1 MSKKKIVIG
10 LIASLLILFLGVV
23 LSFIIGLMKVSS
35 NNKEINFTIE
45 LGRNTKEIIND
56 LKDANLIKSKFI
68 TLIYLKMHPEILL
81 QAGDYV
87 LKENMTTPEIL
98 NLLTKGSFLKDGIKI
113 TFTEGERLINYLK
126 KTQEI
131 FKFSDE
137 EINNLLNDDKYF
149 KDLVEKYWFLED
161 VVLNENIY
169 YDLEGYLFPETYE
182 FFENATLK
190 EIIEK
195 MLDQTDLVLK
205 KYEKEIKESKYSI
218 HELLTMASI
227 IEKEALSDQDR
238 YKVSQVIYKR
248 IDINMNLGMDVTS
261 YYGVQKDL
269 TEPIYKADLDDN
281 NPYNT
286 RLASF
291 LGLPIGPICNP
302 SESSIKAA
310 LNPAQT
316 DYIWFFADINTGKVY
331 FTNNYNEFQT
341 FKQTYGG

>member
-182 FFENATLK
+182 FFE
-190 EIIEK
+190 
-195 MLDQTDLVLK
+195 MR
-205 KYEKEIKESKYSI
+205 
-218 HELLTMASI
+218 H
-227 IEKEALSDQDR
+227 
-238 YKVSQVIYKR
+238 
-248 IDINMNLGMDVTS
+248 
-261 YYGVQKDL
+261 
-269 TEPIYKADLDDN
+269 
-281 NPYNT
+281 
-286 RLASF
+286 
-291 LGLPIGPICNP
+291 
-302 SESSIKAA
+302 
-310 LNPAQT
+310 
-316 DYIWFFADINTGKVY
+316 
-331 FTNNYNEFQT
+331 
-341 FKQTYGG
+341 